1 MWSERLDASF
11 GLRQRSPTPTGIIAS
26 PIAGYDMLRWR
37 AAQIVNWTPC
47 ASREPFSTAQAFG
60 DRLGRLQGRLGQCR
74 ILDDLA
80 LNPRCLPVQH
90 VTHGLQLGDE
100 LVDLLH

>member
-1 MWSERLDASF
+1 MTCFAGAPHTSSIERRPQVGS
-11 GLRQRSPTPTGIIAS
+11 RSP
-26 PIAGYDMLRWR
+26 LL
-37 AAQIVNWTPC
+37 
-47 ASREPFSTAQAFG
+47 QAFG